1 MFNCSVFPKTKRK
14 GLSLVECIILMIVL
28 VVTLGAIFTTMAWAQ
43 KSYVFSKQDKDSRE
57 LLFNWVQTFESL
69 WPPEVPDGTDLKD
82 PVFLTNSAN
91 EIIDE
96 VFAILGGNPAN
107 RVIKGFTVNT
117 TPTLDIPTGKI
128 DLRIVVRAGS
138 PGKTLVE
145 VTRHYNLYTTDTV
158 SDDVLSG
165 A

>member
-1 MFNCSVFPKTKRK
+1 MNWVTI
-14 GLSLVECIILMIVL
+14 IILFLILKKFFFEKVNNFLAARQNAIKETYDTADAVNRKADEKLEAYNKRIANIESEGREIVKNAKL
-28 VVTLGAIFTTMAWAQ
+28 KA
-43 KSYVFSKQDKDSRE
+43 DSR
-57 LLFNWVQTFESL
+57 
-69 WPPEVPDGTDLKD
+69 
-82 PVFLTNSAN
+82 AN